1 MAIFKT
7 TDNNGGKRLQTI
19 SQEYGETDF
28 KAAVSDI
35 KRISNKTLAELSTEE
50 NLLIFP
56 TKLEDSAD
64 LLKESKLGSL
74 TKSDKEEDYIF
85 STENIAGFIGI
96 NDTDISITSRFAKNE
111 EDFFLHYMIQ
121 KVLNLNITNLNFSS
135 SQESV
140 LNLLIYI
147 FPRLLQKALSQGM
160 YKEYKTFHKNEL
172 NLTEIF

>member
-28 KAAVSDI
+28 KAAVNDI

-64 LLKESKLGSL
+64 
-74 TKSDKEEDYIF
+74 
-85 STENIAGFIGI
+85 
-96 NDTDISITSRFAKNE
+96 
-111 EDFFLHYMIQ
+111 
-121 KVLNLNITNLNFSS
+121 
-135 SQESV
+135 
-140 LNLLIYI
+140 
-147 FPRLLQKALSQGM
+147 
-160 YKEYKTFHKNEL
+160 
-172 NLTEIF
+172 